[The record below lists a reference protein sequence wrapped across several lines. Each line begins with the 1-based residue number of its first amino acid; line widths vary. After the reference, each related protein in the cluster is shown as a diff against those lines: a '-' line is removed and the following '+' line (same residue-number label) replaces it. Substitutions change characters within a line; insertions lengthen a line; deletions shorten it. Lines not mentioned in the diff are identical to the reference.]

1 MNRRLNHEPDTVLE
15 LNESTP
21 GMWWF
26 PTNPE
31 HRCIYR
37 VPHRLRRVNPEAY
50 TPQLLLIGPLHHSL
64 KCQAL
69 NSRGDITN
77 TKLMGYLN
85 MEEHKKIYLA
95 RFSERLGGKKTID
108 EFRRII
114 KEDEDIIRACYSEST
129 AWIESPKFVDMI
141 LHDSVFIIEFL
152 LRSKEY
158 ILLEDQGSDIK
169 KTWDPIFEQP
179 CLQTTVDEDLILLE
193 NQLPY
198 FILEKLFDPIVP
210 ILRPDQT
217 LRKLIITYFRFQGN
231 IRDDSRFK
239 HFTDLFRCVRVET
252 LRPKKPKNKF
262 RYLAGLFRFVRLGT
276 QGSSGELEKSRPQ
289 EHKALPMEKTHGSG
303 EPTKSK
309 FRYIADLFRCVPM
322 ETQGSKRET
331 EKSRSLE
338 RLKTHRMGE
347 RSHGHGSKKPK
358 DPPIIKH
365 MYNAAKLYSAGVKF
379 KAVTDEFSID
389 VKFENGCLK
398 IPCLWV
404 PDDAEITLRN
414 IMALEQCHY
423 PFKAYVCNFVS
434 FLDFLID
441 TDKDVD
447 LLMENGILNNW
458 GEKSSVAVAEMVNT
472 LFSGVVES
480 RSYYAGIASR
490 VNAYYENPVN
500 RTRTIL
506 GRQYFGNL
514 WRGTATVAAGLL
526 LLMTFVQ
533 TVASII
539 QVW

>member
-37 VPHRLRRVNPEAY
+37 VPDRLRRVNPEAY

-64 KCQAL
+64 KFQAL

-95 RFSERLGGKKTID
+95 RFSERLAGQKTID
-108 EFRRII
+108 ELRRRI
-114 KEDEDIIRACYSEST
+114 KEEEDIIRASYSEST

-152 LRSKEY
+152 LRSKDY
-158 ILLEDQGSDIK
+158 TLLEDQGSCIK

-210 ILRPDQT
+210 ILRPNQT
-217 LRKLIITYFRFQGN
+217 LRQIVITYFRFQGN
-231 IRDDSRFK
+231 IGVDSRFR

-252 LRPKKPKNKF
+252 LRPKMPKNKF
-262 RYLAGLFRFVRLGT
+262 RYLVGLFRFVHLGT
-276 QGSSGELEKSRPQ
+276 HGSRELEKSRPQ
-289 EHKALPMEKTHGSG
+289 EHKALRMEKTHGSG
-303 EPTKSK
+303 EPTKST

-322 ETQGSKRET
+322 ETLGSKRE
-331 EKSRSLE
+331 EKSRLE
-338 RLKTHRMGE
+338 RLKTHRME
-347 RSHGHGSKKPK
+347 ETSHGHGSKKTK
-358 DPPIIKH
+358 ELPIIKH
-365 MYNAAKLYSAGVKF
+365 MYNAAKLQSAGVKF

-389 VKFENGCLK
+389 VTFENGCLK

-447 LLMENGILNNW
+447 LLMENG
-458 GEKSSVAVAEMVNT
+458 T
-472 LFSGVVES
+472 LSTYTYIYCLCVKYPFSTLSMLVLFC
-480 RSYYAGIASR
+480 
-490 VNAYYENPVN
+490 
-500 RTRTIL
+500 TR
-506 GRQYFGNL
+506 
-514 WRGTATVAAGLL
+514 
-526 LLMTFVQ
+526 
-533 TVASII
+533 
-539 QVW
+539 

>member
-1 MNRRLNHEPDTVLE
+1 MNRRLNHEPDTILE
-15 LNESTP
+15 FNESAP
-21 GMWWF
+21 GMWWI

-50 TPQLLLIGPLHHSL
+50 TPQLLLIGPLHHSS
-64 KCQAL
+64 KSQAL
-69 NSRGDITN
+69 KSRGDITN

-85 MEEHKKIYLA
+85 MEEHKKFYLA
-95 RFSERLGGKKTID
+95 RFSKRLGGEKTID

-114 KEDEDIIRACYSEST
+114 KKDEDVIRASYSEST
-129 AWIESPKFVDMI
+129 AWIESTKFVDMI
-141 LHDSVFIIEFL
+141 LHDSVFILEFL
-152 LRSKEY
+152 LRSKDY
-158 ILLEDQGSDIK
+158 TLLVHQGSGTN

-198 FILEKLFDPIVP
+198 FILKKLFDPIVP
-210 ILRPDQT
+210 LLRPNQT
-217 LRKLIITYFRFQGN
+217 LREIVITYFRFQGN
-231 IRDDSRFK
+231 IRDDSKFK

-252 LRPKKPKNKF
+252 LKSKRKAKSKF
-262 RYLAGLFRFVRLGT
+262 RSLAGLFRFASLGT
-276 QGSSGELEKSRPQ
+276 HKSTESERSRH
-289 EHKALPMEKTHGSG
+289 EALRMEETHGSRNT
-303 EPTKSK
+303 TKTK

-322 ETQGSKRET
+322 EIQGSRDT
-331 EKSRSLE
+331 EKSRLE
-338 RLKTHRMGE
+338 RLKTHRMKT
-347 RSHGHGSKKPK
+347 HGSSKNPTE
-358 DPPIIKH
+358 PPIIKN
-365 MYNAAKLYSAGVKF
+365 MYNAAKLHSAGVKF

-389 VKFENGCLK
+389 VKFKNGCLM

-423 PFKAYVCNFVS
+423 PFEAYVCNFVS

-490 VNAYYENPVN
+490 VNAYYDNPYN
-500 RTRTIL
+500 RSRTIL

-514 WRGTATVAAGLL
+514 WRGTATVAATLL
-526 LLMTFVQ
+526 LVMTLIQ
-533 TVASII
+533 TVASIM
-539 QVW
+539 QVMQK

>member
-1 MNRRLNHEPDTVLE
+1 MNRRLNVPDTILE
-15 LNESTP
+15 FKESAP

-37 VPHRLRRVNPEAY
+37 VPHRLRRVSPEAY

-64 KCQAL
+64 KFQAF
-69 NSRGDITN
+69 SRGDITN
-77 TKLMGYLN
+77 TKLIGYLN

-95 RFSERLGGKKTID
+95 RFSERLKGEKTID
-108 EFRRII
+108 ELRGTI
-114 KEDEDIIRACYSEST
+114 EQNEDIIRASYSEST

-141 LHDSVFIIEFL
+141 LHDSVFILEFL
-152 LRSKEY
+152 LRSNEHQSS
-158 ILLEDQGSDIK
+158 LTK

-210 ILRPDQT
+210 RLRQNQT
-217 LRKLIITYFRFQGN
+217 LREIVITYFRFQGN
-231 IRDDSRFK
+231 IRDGSRFK
-239 HFTDLFRCVRVET
+239 HFTDLSRCVRVET
-252 LRPKKPKNKF
+252 LKSKEKAKSKF
-262 RYLAGLFRFVRLGT
+262 RSLAGLFKFARLGAH
-276 QGSSGELEKSRPQ
+276 GSTESVRSHPEGHEAFR
-289 EHKALPMEKTHGSG
+289 MEEETHGSR
-303 EPTKSK
+303 EPTKTK

-322 ETQGSKRET
+322 ETQGSRDT
-331 EKSRSLE
+331 EKSRLE
-338 RLKTHRMGE
+338 RFKTHRMDETRGC
-347 RSHGHGSKKPK
+347 KKK
-358 DPPIIKH
+358 KTKPPIIKH
-365 MYNAAKLYSAGVKF
+365 MYSAAKLHNAGVKF

-389 VKFENGCLK
+389 VRFENGCLK

-423 PFKAYVCNFVS
+423 PFQAFVCNFVS

-480 RSYYAGIASR
+480 HSCYAGIAYR
-490 VNAYYENPVN
+490 VNAYYENPFN
-500 RTRTIL
+500 RSRTIL

-514 WRGTATVAAGLL
+514 WRGTATVAAALL
-526 LLMTFVQ
+526 LVMTLIQ
-533 TVASII
+533 TVASVM
-539 QVW
+539 QVMQK